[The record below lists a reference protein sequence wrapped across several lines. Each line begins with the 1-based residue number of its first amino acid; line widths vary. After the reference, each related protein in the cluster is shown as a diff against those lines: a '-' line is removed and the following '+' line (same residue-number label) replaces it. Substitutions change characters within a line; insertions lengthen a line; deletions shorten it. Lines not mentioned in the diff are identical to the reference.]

1 MRERGRDDIA
11 AQWPGGQGVTA
22 ESAAPGDEQSPGDE
36 PSPKSDPWTLTVKWI
51 ALLAALCVLVFG
63 LLLLPYTWHPEP
75 IAAPFTRVG
84 GQTNVE
90 TAVAA
95 SRFWLNSPQVVV
107 ETSATA
113 PPSIM
118 LEAARCAMIQNAPL
132 LFISTDQKRQLT
144 VQETIDGWNKPQQE
158 MIQTSAEA
166 TDCLGKTTDHV
177 KGLSTLPKDYPLDQF
192 PALTLNI
199 PPSKK
204 LNSFVVFVAALG
216 PGFLP
221 DVAVGMALSA
231 HMAAQS
237 PASLVVVP
245 RYLEADPG
253 LESQLESQNEVVN
266 GVVLGQT
273 ATIPGDTR
281 ALLRQLLTSSNRQD
295 LFAQLQADMGS
306 LGPVT
311 AALLALIGVGVTAR
325 AGRKLMDE
333 IREPTPRP
341 PERTHPIIDRVRQR
355 SSTVK
360 EFFVAPSGQPS
371 EIPNPTPEILWRT
384 AIDKNKAALGENQK
398 VTIWLRSGTKVV
410 GIAKAWYP
418 HDKKAAKDSTK
429 APVSAVLQLDDVML
443 TRPGDLAE
451 TVECDFLLVPV
462 ADIEL
467 IAKVSPDP
475 APNGS

>member
-1 MRERGRDDIA
+1 
-11 AQWPGGQGVTA
+11 VTA

>member
-1 MRERGRDDIA
+1 
-11 AQWPGGQGVTA
+11 VTA

-90 TAVAA
+90 TAVDA

-132 LFISTDQKRQLT
+132 LFISKDQKRQLT

-237 PASLVVVP
+237 PASLIVVP

-325 AGRKLMDE
+325 AGRKLIDE

-341 PERTHPIIDRVRQR
+341 PERIKEHTIFKRIRRLPPTVREIIMAIIHQ
-355 SSTVK
+355 T
-360 EFFVAPSGQPS
+360 EG
-371 EIPNPTPEILWRT
+371 PNLTPEILWRT

-418 HDKKAAKDSTK
+418 HDKKAAKDSAK

>member
-1 MRERGRDDIA
+1 
-11 AQWPGGQGVTA
+11 VTA

-333 IREPTPRP
+333 IREPTPSP
-341 PERTHPIIDRVRQR
+341 PERIKNRKVVKPTPEPPEPPP
-355 SSTVK
+355 STPEESDMV
-360 EFFVAPSGQPS
+360 S
-371 EIPNPTPEILWRT
+371 IRNPQQSQDLTPEILWRT